1 MFSILCLPHR
11 VRDTSPAFLPASAA
25 TSLPS
30 GPFTGARS
38 TRRRFWGET
47 RRCGG
52 REPLGGPRSPR
63 KPSAA
68 GAAMAAPP
76 GPSGA
81 RVSLR
86 RHLKPGRGGLCAF
99 IYKHGIF
106 SAEHRK
112 ASERAGACSHTPGFL
127 LQRLTPGA
135 AQQGSPSGSML
146 CSNKLLWPHA
156 WASCKYCDKRV
167 TGMDGCWTN
176 TWCDRLEISRHHQI
190 LFFWKA
196 VTGCSA
202 KAFLTY

>member
-11 VRDTSPAFLPASAA
+11 VCDTSPAFLPASAA

-30 GPFTGARS
+30 GPFPGARS

-63 KPSAA
+63 KLSAA
-68 GAAMAAPP
+68 SAAMAALP

-81 RVSLR
+81 GVCLC

-99 IYKHGIF
+99 IYKHAIF
-106 SAEHRK
+106 SSEHGK

-127 LQRLTPGA
+127 LQRLTPRA

-176 TWCDRLEISRHHQI
+176 TWCDRLEISWRHQI
-190 LFFWKA
+190 LFF
-196 VTGCSA
+196 
-202 KAFLTY
+202 